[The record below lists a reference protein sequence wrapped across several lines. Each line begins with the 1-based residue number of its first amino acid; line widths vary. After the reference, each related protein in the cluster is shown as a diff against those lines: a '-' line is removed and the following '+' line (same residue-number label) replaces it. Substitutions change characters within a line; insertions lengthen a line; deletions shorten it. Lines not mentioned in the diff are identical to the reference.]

1 MSVQCAFVCFDICV
15 ISTPAGGLF
24 MTPGTV
30 AFSVVDVVTVYGGL
44 LLFSAFLLYD
54 CQKIFNKAELATNYD
69 PVNE

>member
-1 MSVQCAFVCFDICV
+1 
-15 ISTPAGGLF
+15 